1 MKHSVCITALLVV
14 LTPAAVAENYAYD
27 PAKNRELQKRH
38 CQKFLDQI
46 ALINKREQIGFKP
59 WEKEKMDAKR
69 ATLNKQFDSE
79 CALVRDELLA
89 ASAAKPARK

>member
-1 MKHSVCITALLVV
+1 MSRLLCLCLAGTLWSHVV
-14 LTPAAVAENYAYD
+14 VAENYVYD

-46 ALINKREQIGFKP
+46 ELINHREQIGFKS
-59 WEKEKMDAKR
+59 WEKEKMDNKR
-69 ATLNKQFDSE
+69 VALKQQFDGE

-89 ASAAKPARK
+89 PSKKTARH

>member
-1 MKHSVCITALLVV
+1 MKCSVSITVLLALLAP
-14 LTPAAVAENYAYD
+14 TAMAENYAYD

-69 ATLNKQFDSE
+69 ATLKQQFDAE

-89 ASAAKPARK
+89 SKAAKPAHK

>member
-1 MKHSVCITALLVV
+1 MKRSVCIAALCAV
-14 LTPAAVAENYAYD
+14 LAPAALAENYAYD

-69 ATLNKQFDSE
+69 ASLKQQFDGE

-89 ASAAKPARK
+89 ANTAKPTRK

>member
-1 MKHSVCITALLVV
+1 MKCRVSIAIV
-14 LTPAAVAENYAYD
+14 LAVLAPLSMAENYAYD

-69 ATLNKQFDSE
+69 ATLKQQFDSE
-79 CALVRDELLA
+79 CALVRDELLSSNA
-89 ASAAKPARK
+89 VKPTRK